1 MINLWADLRFAIRG
15 LRKAPMFTAVAV
27 LSLALG
33 IGANTA
39 IFSLLDQVLLR
50 LLPVKNPQELVLFAM
65 RGQHYGSNWGMNAIS
80 YPMYRDFQDHNE
92 AFSEMFARYAISP
105 SFSVDGTTDRIPGEL
120 VSGTYFSSMGIGA
133 AMGRTFTPED
143 DRTPSGHP
151 LAVLSYSFWEAHFG
165 KNPNVL
171 GKKVLINNVPMT
183 VIGVAQRGFDG
194 IDIGRTAQV
203 FVPLMMQPDLM
214 PQQKEFLKTRR
225 TRWVNA
231 FGRLKPGVTLE
242 RAKAS
247 LQPDMHSMLEME
259 VREPAFRNAS
269 DTVRQEFL
277 RCYMDLL
284 PGGQGRSSYL
294 RLRLQAPLWVL
305 MSITGTV
312 LLIACV
318 NLANLL
324 LARAAA
330 RKKEIA
336 IRLAVGSGRWR
347 IFRQLITESLVLAG
361 LGAICG
367 VGLAFAADKLLIA
380 AFVPTDAPSVN
391 ISAALDQRV
400 MLFTFALTV
409 VTGLMF
415 GLFPA
420 LQTIRPNVAGSL
432 KDQAAAVVG
441 GGNVKLRKALV
452 AAQVMLSLVLLLGA
466 GLFWKS
472 LSNLKNLGPGFP
484 VERLIA
490 FDLNPGQIGYDS
502 DRTKQ
507 FFQSLSDNLQ
517 ALPGVRSVGLAAL
530 RILKDN
536 ESDNWVTIEGYTPRP
551 GDRPD
556 AYMNWIGPS
565 YFGTLGVPVVA
576 GRDFTAQDTERVLHR
591 EPDNWVAAKVIAN
604 ESFVKRYFGGHSAIG
619 RHVGFGIDPNTKTD
633 MEIIGVV
640 KDIKYM
646 NLRNDVPDQLF
657 VPYLAN
663 RGFGGMTVFVRTAAD
678 PAAMFQ
684 SLRTKIRGMDAS
696 LPITSMRTVSEDI
709 NDTLITE
716 RMTAQ
721 LSAVFGFLAILT
733 TVIGLYGVMAYSVDR
748 RTREIGIRMALGA
761 LEGNVVWMVMREV
774 LLLVAIGVAA
784 ALPAAFGLTQFVR
797 AQLYGVAPNDPMTI
811 TIATLTLMA
820 VACAAG
826 YVPALRA
833 SRVDPLRA
841 LRYE

>member
-1 MINLWADLRFAIRG
+1 
-15 LRKAPMFTAVAV
+15 MFTTVAV

-50 LLPVKNPQELVLFAM
+50 LLPVKNPKELVLFTM

-92 AFSEMFARYAISP
+92 VFTEMFARFPFSP
-105 SFSVDGTTDRIPGEL
+105 SLSVDGATDRIQGEM
-120 VSGTYFSSMGIGA
+120 VSGTYFPAMGVGSVI
-133 AMGRTFTPED
+133 GRTFTPED

-151 LAVLSYSFWEAHFG
+151 QVILSHSFWETRFAKDPH
-165 KNPNVL
+165 VL
-171 GKKVLINNVPMT
+171 GKKVLLNNVPFT
-183 VIGVAQRGFDG
+183 ILGVAQRGFDG
-194 IDIGRTAQV
+194 IDIGRAAQI
-203 FVPLMMQPDLM
+203 FVPLMMQPDLL

-225 TRWVNA
+225 TRWVNT
-231 FGRLKPGVTLE
+231 FGRLKPGVTMDSA
-242 RAKAS
+242 RAS
-247 LQPDMHSMLEME
+247 LQPLMHSMLEME
-259 VREPAFRNAS
+259 VREPAFGNAS

-284 PGGQGRSSYL
+284 PGGQGRSFL
-294 RLRLQAPLWVL
+294 RQRLQAPLWVL
-305 MSITGTV
+305 MAISGTV

-318 NLANLL
+318 NLASLL

-330 RKKEIA
+330 REREVA

-347 IFRQLITESLVLAG
+347 IVRQLLTESLLLAA
-361 LGAICG
+361 LGAACG
-367 VGLAFAADKLLIA
+367 LGLAFAADKLLLA
-380 AFVPTDAPSVN
+380 AFVPTDSPGVN
-391 ISAALDQRV
+391 VAAALDSRV
-400 MLFTFALTV
+400 LLFTFALTV
-409 VTGLMF
+409 LTGLLF
-415 GLFPA
+415 GLVPA
-420 LQTIRPNVAGSL
+420 LRTVKPNVAGTL
-432 KDQAAAVVG
+432 KDQAGAVVG

-452 AAQVMLSLVLLLGA
+452 AAQVMLSLVLSLGA

-472 LSNLKNLGPGFP
+472 LVNLKNLGPGFP
-484 VERLIA
+484 VERLIGL
-490 FDLNPGQIGYDS
+490 DLSPGLNGYDS

-507 FFQSLSDNLQ
+507 FFQVLSENLRV
-517 ALPGVRSVGLAAL
+517 LPGVRSVGLAAL

-556 AYMNWIGPS
+556 AFMNWIGPN

-576 GRDFTAQDTERVLHR
+576 GRDFTTQDTERVLHR
-591 EPDNWVAAKVIAN
+591 EPDNWVSAKVIVN
-604 ESFVKRYFGGHSAIG
+604 ESFVKRYLGGHNALG

-684 SLRTKIRGMDAS
+684 SVRAKVREMDAS

-733 TVIGLYGVMAYSVDR
+733 TVIGLYGVMAYSVAR

-784 ALPAAFGLTQFVR
+784 ALPSAFGLTQFVR
-797 AQLYGVAPNDPMTI
+797 AQLYGVAPNDPVTMA
-811 TIATLTLMA
+811 IATLALAA